1 MAFNKTTAFP
11 FIPRTLM
18 HSIITTT
25 TTSATNTTPSS
36 SSPSSS
42 SSATTTTTTTTT
54 TTSNY
59 PDNVNRNTFFIIR
72 SAQQLF
78 PSLTSAA
85 MFINDN
91 SKSELRAGNDIK
103 AIEHP
108 TLKVP
113 YEVLNKKYRVSQKV
127 IDREVNHLNQS
138 LQELKNSS
146 NLTNVH
152 KALNNVVENL
162 NVVKRKAD
170 ESMLDEQEAVQV
182 CKRRLDHLKGMFE
195 LPYSNVA
202 INVWK
207 KKRLD
212 RLLVDHLLRGG
223 YYGSASKLTEHSDLK
238 NLTNL
243 ELFMV
248 SKRVESSLANEDTSK
263 CLAWCHD
270 NKSKL
275 RKIKSTLEIKLRQQE
290 FIELV
295 KKNKKMEAIIHA
307 RKHLSNIDESQ
318 HGELEHIM
326 GLLAYPFETKM
337 ELERYKSLLDKSRW
351 QDLINHFKQ
360 ENYNLYQLNSVSVF
374 SVVLQA
380 GLSAL
385 KTPHCYR
392 KSGQRNPECPLCSP
406 LLNELAKKLPF
417 PHCSQSKLI
426 CSISGQ
432 PLNEHNP
439 PMMLPNGY
447 IYGELG
453 LRAMAAKTNG
463 RIKCPKTQEEF
474 SIDEV
479 EKVYVM

>member
-1 MAFNKTTAFP
+1 
-11 FIPRTLM
+11 M
-18 HSIITTT
+18 HPVIIDRD
-25 TTSATNTTPSS
+25 TSH
-36 SSPSSS
+36 
-42 SSATTTTTTTTT
+42 
-54 TTSNY
+54 
-59 PDNVNRNTFFIIR
+59 DTFFTVNPSQHLF
-72 SAQQLF
+72 SAL
-78 PSLTSAA
+78 SEAT
-85 MFINDN
+85 MFVNDS
-91 SKSELRAGNDIK
+91 SKPELRAGNDIK
-103 AIEHP
+103 AMEHP

-138 LQELKNSS
+138 LQELRNSS

-170 ESMLDEQEAVQV
+170 ESMLDEQEAAQV

-223 YYGSASKLTEHSDLK
+223 YYDSATKLTEQSELK

-248 SKRVESSLANEDTSK
+248 SKRVENSLAAEDTSK

-275 RKIKSTLEIKLRQQE
+275 RKIKSTLEFKLRQQE

-295 KKNKKMEAIIHA
+295 KKNRKFEAILHA
-307 RKHLSNIDESQ
+307 RKYLSNIDESQ
-318 HGELEHIM
+318 IEELEHIM
-326 GLLAYPFETKM
+326 GLLAYPLDTKK
-337 ELERYKSLLDKSRW
+337 EPYRSLLDKSRW
-351 QDLINHFKQ
+351 QTIINHFKQ
-360 ENYNLYQLNSVSVF
+360 DNYNLFQLNSVSVF

-406 LLNELAKKLPF
+406 LLNELAKKLPY

-453 LRAMAAKTNG
+453 LRAMAAKSNG
-463 RIKCPKTQEEF
+463 RIRCPKTQEEF

>member
-1 MAFNKTTAFP
+1 MQ
-11 FIPRTLM
+11 
-18 HSIITTT
+18 
-25 TTSATNTTPSS
+25 SS
-36 SSPSSS
+36 S
-42 SSATTTTTTTTT
+42 
-54 TTSNY
+54 
-59 PDNVNRNTFFIIR
+59 
-72 SAQQLF
+72 
-78 PSLTSAA
+78 
-85 MFINDN
+85 MFIDN
-91 SKSELRAGNDIK
+91 SKPELRAGNDIK
-103 AIEHP
+103 AMEHP

-138 LQELKNSS
+138 LEELKNSS
-146 NLTNVH
+146 TLTNVQ

-170 ESMLDEQEAVQV
+170 ESMLDEQEAAQV

-195 LPYSNVA
+195 LPYSNVS

-223 YYGSASKLTEHSDLK
+223 YYESATKLNEQSDLK
-238 NLTNL
+238 DLTNI

-248 SKRVESSLANEDTSK
+248 SRRVELSLASGDTSK

-275 RKIKSTLEIKLRQQE
+275 RKMKSTLEFRLRQQE

-295 KKNKKMEAIIHA
+295 KQNKKIEAINHA
-307 RKHLSNIDESQ
+307 RKYLSGIDDSQ
-318 HGELEHIM
+318 QEELEHIM
-326 GLLAYPFETKM
+326 GLLAYPLDTKI
-337 ELERYKSLLDKSRW
+337 EPYKSLLDRKRW
-351 QDLINHFKQ
+351 QSLIEHFKQ
-360 ENYNLYQLNSVSVF
+360 ENYNLFQLNSVSVF

-380 GLSAL
+380 GLSSL

-406 LLNELAKKLPF
+406 LLNELAKKLPY
-417 PHCSQSKLI
+417 PHCPQSKLI

-432 PLNEHNP
+432 TLNEDNP
-439 PMMLPNGY
+439 PKMLPNGY
-447 IYGELG
+447 IYGEYSL
-453 LRAMAAKTNG
+453 LSMAAKNNG
-463 RIKCPKTQEEF
+463 QVRCPKTLEEF
-474 SIDEV
+474 SIDDV
-479 EKVYVM
+479 ERVFVM

>member
-1 MAFNKTTAFP
+1 MQ
-11 FIPRTLM
+11 
-18 HSIITTT
+18 
-25 TTSATNTTPSS
+25 SS
-36 SSPSSS
+36 
-42 SSATTTTTTTTT
+42 
-54 TTSNY
+54 
-59 PDNVNRNTFFIIR
+59 TF
-72 SAQQLF
+72 
-78 PSLTSAA
+78 
-85 MFINDN
+85 MDDN
-91 SKSELRAGNDIK
+91 SKPELRTGNDIK
-103 AIEHP
+103 AMEHP

-146 NLTNVH
+146 TLTNVH
-152 KALNNVVENL
+152 RALDNVVENL

-170 ESMLDEQEAVQV
+170 ESMLDEQEAAQV

-212 RLLVDHLLRGG
+212 RLLIDHLLRGG
-223 YYGSASKLTEHSDLK
+223 YYESATKLNDQCDLK
-238 NLTNL
+238 NLTNID
-243 ELFMV
+243 LFMV
-248 SKRVESSLANEDTSK
+248 SKRVENSLAAGDTSK

-275 RKIKSTLEIKLRQQE
+275 RKMKSTLEFKLRQQE
-290 FIELV
+290 FIELI
-295 KKNKKMEAIIHA
+295 KKNKKLEAIIHA
-307 RKHLSNIDESQ
+307 RKYLSNIDDSQ
-318 HGELEHIM
+318 REELEHIM
-326 GLLAYPFETKM
+326 GLLAYPIDTKK
-337 ELERYKSLLDKSRW
+337 EPYRSLLDNSRW
-351 QDLINHFKQ
+351 QSLVEHFKQ
-360 ENYNLYQLNSVSVF
+360 ENYSLFQLNSVSVF

-392 KSGQRNPECPLCSP
+392 KSGLRNPECPLCSP
-406 LLNELAKKLPF
+406 LLNELARQLPY

-447 IYGELG
+447 IYGENS
-453 LRAMAAKTNG
+453 LRLMAAKNNG
-463 RIKCPKTQEEF
+463 QIRCPKTQEEF
-474 SIDEV
+474 GIDEV

>member
-1 MAFNKTTAFP
+1 
-11 FIPRTLM
+11 
-18 HSIITTT
+18 
-25 TTSATNTTPSS
+25 
-36 SSPSSS
+36 
-42 SSATTTTTTTTT
+42 
-54 TTSNY
+54 
-59 PDNVNRNTFFIIR
+59 
-72 SAQQLF
+72 
-78 PSLTSAA
+78 
-85 MFINDN
+85 MFIND
-91 SKSELRAGNDIK
+91 STRPELRTGNDIK
-103 AIEHP
+103 AMEHP

-146 NLTNVH
+146 DLQNVH

-162 NVVKRKAD
+162 QVVKRKAD
-170 ESMLDEQEAVQV
+170 ESMLDEQEAAQV

-195 LPYSNVA
+195 LPYSDVA

-212 RLLVDHLLRGG
+212 RLLVDHLLRDG
-223 YYGSASKLTEHSDLK
+223 YYETAAKLTEQSDLE
-238 NLTNL
+238 NLTNI

-248 SKRVESSLANEDTSK
+248 AKRVENSLEAGDTSK

-275 RKIKSTLEIKLRQQE
+275 RKIKSNLEFKLRQQE
-290 FIELV
+290 FIELIRQ
-295 KKNKKMEAIIHA
+295 NKKLEAIIHA
-307 RKHLSNIDESQ
+307 RKYLSNVDDSQ
-318 HGELEHIM
+318 REELEHIM
-326 GLLAYPFETKM
+326 GLLAHPLDTQKEPY
-337 ELERYKSLLDKSRW
+337 RSLLDRSRW
-351 QDLINHFKQ
+351 RTLIEHFKK
-360 ENYNLYQLNSVSVF
+360 ENYTLFQLNSVSVF

-406 LLNELAKKLPF
+406 LLNELAKKLPY

-447 IYGELG
+447 IYGELS
-453 LRAMAAKTNG
+453 LRAMAAKSGQN
-463 RIKCPKTQEEF
+463 RVVCPKTQEDYSF
-474 SIDEV
+474 DEA
-479 EKVYVM
+479 EKVFVM